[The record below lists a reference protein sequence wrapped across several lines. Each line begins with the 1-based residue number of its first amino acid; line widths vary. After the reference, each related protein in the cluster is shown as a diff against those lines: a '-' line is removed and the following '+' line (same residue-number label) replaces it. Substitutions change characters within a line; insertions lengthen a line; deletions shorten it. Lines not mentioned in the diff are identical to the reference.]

1 MSWQG
6 LRIKPSAAPDEI
18 IQALFSAGAI
28 AVQEEGSDIVT
39 HFPPDANLEA
49 IKRAVIA
56 ADSSAAITVS
66 VTPEISADSL
76 HGTVAVQ
83 RLGRITIAPPWESFP
98 ADERGLVIIHPA
110 MGFGTGEHPTT
121 RGVIRLLQKI
131 LKTGDTV
138 ADIGAGSA
146 ILSIVAAKLGASR
159 VYAIEN
165 DDQAI
170 GNAEENVA
178 GNNVGGVVSVIEGDA
193 GIILPLVAPVSIVL
207 ANIISSVLV
216 DLMPVIHDGVAGT
229 GHAIL
234 SGILKTERERIVERA
249 SSVGFEIVDED
260 AEGEWWSVLLK
271 RL

>member
-6 LRIKPSAAPDEI
+6 LRIKPSAAPDQI
-18 IQALFSAGAI
+18 IQALFNAGAI
-28 AVQEEGSDIVT
+28 AVQEEGGDIVT
-39 HFPPDANLEA
+39 HFPPDADIDA
-49 IKRAVIA
+49 IKRDVSA
-56 ADSSAAITVS
+56 ADPHAVITVS
-66 VTPEISADSL
+66 VTPEIDTDAL

-83 RLGRITIAPPWESFP
+83 RLGRITIAPPWESFSRGEP
-98 ADERGLVIIHPA
+98 GLVVIHPA

-121 RGVIRLLQKI
+121 RGVLRLLQKV
-131 LKTGDTV
+131 LKTGGTV
-138 ADIGAGSA
+138 ADLGAGSA
-146 ILSIVAAKLGASR
+146 ILAIAAAKLGASR

-170 GNAEENVA
+170 GNAEENVLA
-178 GNNVGGVVSVIEGDA
+178 NNVSEIVSVIEGDA
-193 GIILPLVAPVSIVL
+193 AVILPLVGPVSIVL

-216 DLMPVIHDGVAGT
+216 EMMAMIYNGVAAG

-234 SGILKTERERIVERA
+234 SGILASERELIVDRA
-249 SSVGFEIVDED
+249 ASVGFAVVEED